1 MIQPMLSAR
10 HMKTPVH
17 RRTRMFL
24 CRLLA
29 ISILTGSAA
38 QAQQRRP
45 NIVFIL
51 TDDHRWD
58 ALGYMGNPL
67 ARTPEIDA
75 MARKGTVF
83 RNAFASTPICSASR
97 ASILSGQQER
107 RHRYSFQTDA
117 ILSAYMDSSYPAML
131 RRGGYRT
138 AAFGKLGVKYARL
151 DSLFDAY
158 EDYDRNNDFNDRRGY
173 FYKQL
178 HGDTVHLTR
187 YTGQQGID
195 FIRQQPGDKPF
206 CLQLSFSAPHAHDGA
221 ADQYFW
227 QSSCDTLFSHVTV
240 PDPPMSGKAYFDE
253 LPPGVRA
260 GFSRLRWTWRFD
272 EPAKY
277 QRMVKG
283 YYRMI
288 AEVDSEVGRIR
299 KVLRDKG
306 LEKNTVIILLSD
318 NGYFLGERQLADK
331 WLMYE
336 PSVRVPLIVMD
347 PRAKYHQDLD
357 AMALNVDVPATILDL
372 AGIIKPS
379 SWQGKSLHPLVQQAP
394 GASGHD
400 TLLLEHL
407 WVFDPIPASEG
418 VRTSEWKYFRYL
430 DDPTL
435 EYLYHL
441 SVDPQERTNL
451 AGSQADQSTLLRLRD
466 ALERRTIAYGDT
478 RSMGPQRLS
487 VQLDRLPEG
496 AVAQTPQPIF
506 QWTLPEA
513 AGRQR
518 GYQILLSSSLD
529 SLQRNKGDLWDTKQ
543 VRSAQTE
550 QVGYLGK
557 PLQRGRVYHWKVLF
571 WDAANR
577 TRDYSPTASFRV
589 K

>member
-1 MIQPMLSAR
+1 MLLTIMTAK
-10 HMKTPVH
+10 HILTPN
-17 RRTRMFL
+17 RYRISCFSWM
-24 CRLLA
+24 LLA
-29 ISILTGSAA
+29 IWIVTASGTY
-38 QAQQRRP
+38 AQQRRP

-58 ALGYMGNPL
+58 ALGYVGNPL

-75 MARKGTVF
+75 IARKGTVF

-117 ILSAYMDSSYPAML
+117 ILGAYMDSSYPAML

-173 FYKQL
+173 FYKKL
-178 HGDTVHLTR
+178 NGDTVHLTR
-187 YTGQQGID
+187 YTGQQGIE
-195 FIRQQPGDKPF
+195 FIRQQTGDKPF

-221 ADQYFW
+221 PDQYFW
-227 QSSCDTLFSHVTV
+227 QSSYDTLFSQLTV
-240 PDPPMSGKAYFDE
+240 PTPPMSDNAYFDE
-253 LPPGVRA
+253 LPTGIRA

-288 AEVDSEVGRIR
+288 AEVDGEVGRIR
-299 KVLRDKG
+299 KVLREKG
-306 LEKNTVIILLSD
+306 LDKNTVIILMSD

-336 PSVRVPLIVMD
+336 PSVRVPLIVLD
-347 PRAKYHQDLD
+347 PRANRHQDLD
-357 AMALNVDVPATILDL
+357 ALALNTDVPATILDL
-372 AGIIKPS
+372 AGINIPS
-379 SWQGKSLHPLVQQAP
+379 SWQGKSLSPLVQHAP
-394 GASGHD
+394 AASGHD

-418 VRTSEWKYFRYL
+418 VRTKEWKYFRYL

-435 EYLYHL
+435 EYLYNL
-441 SVDPQERTNL
+441 SQDPDERTNL
-451 AGSQADQSTLLRLRD
+451 ANVQAYRSTLFLMRD
-466 ALERRTIAYGDT
+466 ALDRRTIAYRDA
-478 RSMGPQRLS
+478 RSEGPHSLS

-506 QWTLPEA
+506 QWALPTGA
-513 AGRQR
+513 DRQR
-518 GYQILLSSSLD
+518 GYQIMVSSSLD
-529 SLQRNKGDLWDTKQ
+529 SLRLNKGDLWDTKQ

-550 QVGYLGK
+550 QIGYLGK
-557 PLQRGRVYHWKVLF
+557 PLQRGMVYYWKVRI

-577 TRDYSPTASFRV
+577 TRDYSAAASFRV
-589 K
+589 E